1 MTPVL
6 DYGGLPL
13 TAQVVVDAVAA
24 GVKIPRRTPL
34 DRADLQT
41 QAQQVPA

>member
-13 TAQVVVDAVAA
+13 AAQVVVDAVVMA
-24 GVKIPRRTPL
+24 
-34 DRADLQT
+34 QT
-41 QAQQVPA
+41 EVPS

>member
-13 TAQVVVDAVAA
+13 TARVVVDAVAA
-24 GVKIPRRTPL
+24 GVQIPRLSPL
-34 DRADLQT
+34 DRADRQT
-41 QAQQVPA
+41 QVQQVPA

>member
-13 TAQVVVDAVAA
+13 TAERVVD
-24 GVKIPRRTPL
+24 GVTRHLER
-34 DRADLQT
+34 
-41 QAQQVPA
+41 VPA